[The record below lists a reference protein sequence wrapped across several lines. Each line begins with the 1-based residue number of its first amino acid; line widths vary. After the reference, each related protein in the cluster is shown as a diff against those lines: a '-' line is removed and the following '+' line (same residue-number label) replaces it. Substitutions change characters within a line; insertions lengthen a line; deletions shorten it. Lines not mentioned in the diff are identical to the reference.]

1 MIVEKPPILTGNV
14 REDNG
19 KIRDYLFRLAKSLE
33 QVSQEALD
41 VQKGKAVAYD
51 RNGKAIYS
59 DNGLAKQA
67 MEEVRKRAT
76 ELKSLIVK
84 STHDVMEYTD
94 GKVEEYNSLYVAKSD
109 FGTFEENIYT
119 VIENTARGIVESYDY
134 ASQIQGVQD
143 SIGLMQQY
151 FTAINGEIRRGI
163 VEDPSNP
170 GQYVTGI
177 AISQSLKFTGQEMT
191 GDDGYTYYYLDS
203 GQTFG
208 LYTSTGWQ
216 FWIDGYK
223 MGWFDS
229 QDSYLHVYYVVAE
242 QGVQIGDAWQ
252 IVAAPDGSLFEIKYI
267 EV

>member
-33 QVSQEALD
+33 QVSQQALD
-41 VQKGKAVAYD
+41 AQKGKTVAYD
-51 RNGKAIYS
+51 KNGKAIYS
-59 DNGLAKQA
+59 DNSLARQA

-76 ELKSLIVK
+76 ELQSLIVK
-84 STHDVMEYTD
+84 SAHDVMEYTD
-94 GKVEEYNSLYVAKSD
+94 GKVEEYNGLYVAKSD
-109 FGTFEENIYT
+109 FGTFQENIYT
-119 VIENTARGIVESYDY
+119 VIENTARGIVESYNY
-134 ASQIQGVQD
+134 TSMINGVQD
-143 SIGLMQQY
+143 AVMLMQSY
-151 FTAINGEIRRGI
+151 MTAVNGEIRRGI
-163 VEDPSNP
+163 VEDPTTHT
-170 GQYVTGI
+170 YVTGI
-177 AISQSLKFTGQEMT
+177 AISQSLQFTGETIT
-191 GDDGYTYYYLDS
+191 GEDGYTYYYLDS

-242 QGVQIGDAWQ
+242 QGVQVGDSWQ
-252 IVAAPDGSLFEIKYI
+252 IVTSPDGSLFEIKYI